1 MQINILEYL
10 KKEIICTF
18 YYEECEDHA
27 ERSKATRTES
37 LLLLAS
43 ERDRVFK
50 LPSNFWADN
59 YHITQLKELDIAE
72 NGKRNV
78 VLVNNLL
85 KVIQLH
91 AKQIY
96 FPLPCIFC
104 SLEVKIPPCI
114 FFFLKIEIPKT
125 WSSRSS
131 IVVPFE
137 IAVHREQSQSHPKIL
152 KLSKDD
158 NYSSREK

>member
-125 WSSRSS
+125 
-131 IVVPFE
+131 
-137 IAVHREQSQSHPKIL
+137 
-152 KLSKDD
+152 
-158 NYSSREK
+158 